1 MHIAVGGFQHETN
14 TFSQV
19 AAGWADFLAP
29 DTWPGLLQGEA
40 LMTQMLPPPGAAP
53 RNIPIAGF
61 VDAARS
67 AGALARL
74 LPLAWSAAGPAGRVT
89 REAFENMAALLLDGL
104 RRQPVDAVYLDLH
117 GAMAAEHAD
126 DADGELLRRVRA
138 AIGPQVPLV
147 ASLDLHANVSTQML
161 ESADLLLAYRTYPHT
176 DMAATGAAVWQWL
189 ARRLGGAAR
198 GHMAWHRVPFLIP
211 MCWQSTGAAPADDL
225 YRTLQRIEAR
235 HTAQLSFAMG
245 FPAADVAK
253 CGPALWAYAHDD
265 ETAQRAARE
274 MLDAV
279 LAAEAGFDG
288 SILDADQAV
297 AQALRH
303 LRRAD
308 AGPGPV
314 VIADAQDNPG
324 AGGSADTTGV
334 LKALLAADVPQAVL
348 GLLVDPQAARQAHAA
363 GVGAVLDLALGG
375 RSGAPGD
382 TPLQARFVVER
393 LHMGEV
399 EATGSVFRGYRLTLG
414 PSACL
419 RIGGVQVVVV
429 SKPVQLLDLA
439 LLRFIGIEPAQQ
451 QIIVLKSMVHFR
463 ADFEPLARAVLVCAA
478 PGLLALDPARLPWT
492 RLPAGMRRCPRTT
505 ASAPEPHALTGA
517 NK

>member
-19 AAGWADFLAP
+19 AAGWADFLAA
-29 DTWPGLLQGEA
+29 DTWPGLLQGDA
-40 LMTQMLPPPGAAP
+40 LISQMMPTAGTAP

-61 VDAARS
+61 IDAARN
-67 AGALARL
+67 AGAQGRL

-89 REAFENMAALLLDGL
+89 REAFENMAALLLEGL

-138 AIGPQVPLV
+138 VIGPHVPLV
-147 ASLDLHANVSTQML
+147 ASLDLHANVSAQML

-176 DMAATGAAVWQWL
+176 DMAATGAAVWHWL
-189 ARRLGGAAR
+189 ARHLSGAPRA
-198 GHMAWHRVPFLIP
+198 HMAWQRVPFLIP
-211 MCWQSTGAAPADDL
+211 MCWQSTGAAPADTL
-225 YRTLQRIEAR
+225 YRTLQQIETR
-235 HTAQLSFAMG
+235 HAAQLSFAMG

-253 CGPALWAYAHDD
+253 CGPTLWAYAHDD
-265 ETAQRAARE
+265 ETAQRAARD

-279 LAAEAGFDG
+279 LAAEAQFDG
-288 SILDADQAV
+288 EILDPDQAV
-297 AQALRH
+297 TRALQ
-303 LRRAD
+303 LLCD
-308 AGPGPV
+308 EGTGPV
-314 VIADAQDNPG
+314 LIADAQDNPG
-324 AGGSADTTGV
+324 AGGSADTTGL

-348 GLLVDPQAARQAHAA
+348 GLLVDPQAAQLAHAA
-363 GVGAVLDLALGG
+363 GVGASVSLALGG

-382 TPLQARFVVER
+382 TPLHGHFIVEK
-393 LHMGEV
+393 LHPGEV
-399 EATGSVFRGYRLTLG
+399 EASGSVFRGYRLTLG

-419 RIGGVQVVVV
+419 RIAGVRVVVV

-463 ADFEPLARAVLVCAA
+463 ADFAPLARAILVCAA
-478 PGLLALDPARLPWT
+478 PGLLALDPALMPWT
-492 RLPAGMRRCPRTT
+492 RLPDGVRRSPRK
-505 ASAPEPHALTGA
+505 SVPHP
-517 NK
+517 

>member
-1 MHIAVGGFQHETN
+1 MRIAVGGFQHETN
-14 TFSQV
+14 TFSRV
-19 AAGWADFLAP
+19 AAGWADFVAA

-40 LMTQMLPPPGAAP
+40 LLSEMLPAAGTAP

-61 VDAARS
+61 IDAARH
-67 AGALARL
+67 AGVLTQL
-74 LPLAWSAAGPAGRVT
+74 HPLAWSAAGPAGRVT
-89 REAFENMAALLLDGL
+89 REAFENMASLLVDGL

-138 AIGPQVPLV
+138 VIGPQVPLV
-147 ASLDLHANVSTQML
+147 ASLDLHANVSAQML
-161 ESADLLLAYRTYPHT
+161 ESADRLVGYRTYPHT
-176 DMAATGAAVWQWL
+176 DMAATGAAVWRWL
-189 ARRLGGAAR
+189 ARQLASAPRP
-198 GHMAWHRVPFLIP
+198 HMAWHRVPFLIP
-211 MCWQSTGAAPADDL
+211 MCWQSTDAAPADAL
-225 YRTLQRIEAR
+225 YRTLHEIETR
-235 HTAQLSFAMG
+235 HAAQLSLAMG

-279 LAAEAGFDG
+279 LAAEPRFDG
-288 SILDADQAV
+288 EILTPDQAV
-297 AQALRH
+297 AQAMQLVR
-303 LRRAD
+303 
-308 AGPGPV
+308 GEGTGPV

-324 AGGSADTTGV
+324 AGGSADTTGL

-348 GLLVDPQAARQAHAA
+348 GLLVDPQAAQQAHAA
-363 GVGAVLDLALGG
+363 GVGASLSLALGA
-375 RSGAPGD
+375 RSGTPGD
-382 TPLQARFVVER
+382 SPLQGQFVVER
-393 LHMGEV
+393 LHAGDV
-399 EATGSVFRGYRLTLG
+399 EATGTVFRGYHLTLG

-463 ADFEPLARAVLVCAA
+463 ADFAPLARAILICAA
-478 PGLLALDPARLPWT
+478 PGLLALDPALLPWT
-492 RLPAGMRRCPRTT
+492 RLPADLRRTPRRTPGL
-505 ASAPEPHALTGA
+505 A
-517 NK
+517 